1 MSQILPLLTRSKGEP
16 LGVSTAANLS
26 HTSPAPPLSSKQKQ
40 PMPVQPHSKRRWFT
54 TGAGFFV
61 LLIALWIWHRSGNR
75 TEQPGQAGTSG
86 PHGAG
91 GPSVPVVAGKV
102 EQKDVPIHLEGL
114 GTVQAFNTVTL
125 HTRVDG
131 QLEKVLFTEGQ
142 NVKIGDLLAQI
153 DPRPFQETLDQA
165 IAKKAQDE
173 AQFANAKITL
183 VRNTDLLAK
192 KVIDQ
197 SDFDASKYQTDQFQ
211 AAVLADQAAIQSAQ
225 TQLDYTQITSPIDG
239 RTGIRL
245 VDVGNIVHAADP
257 GGIVVIT
264 QLKPISVV
272 FTLPEQDLQELLNK
286 GGASGGLPVAALD
299 RGNTTSLGEGTLTV
313 VDNEIDQTTGTVK
326 LKATF
331 PNDDLKLWPGKFV
344 NARLVLATEKNAMVV
359 PASVVQRGPQGT
371 YAYVIKPDK
380 TVAMQTVKVGA
391 TEDGETLI
399 ESGLT
404 PGQQIVV
411 DGQYKLQPGSHVEL
425 TSATGQPQN
434 SAAPMGGSPH
444 GKSRK
449 PGKP

>member
-1 MSQILPLLTRSKGEP
+1 MSASPDRPDLP
-16 LGVSTAANLS
+16 NLKS
-26 HTSPAPPLSSKQKQ
+26 HAPMPPLR
-40 PMPVQPHSKRRWFT
+40 PSKRRWLIFA
-54 TGAGFFV
+54 AGCLL
-61 LLIALWIWHRSGNR
+61 LLIGWWTWR
-75 TEQPGQAGTSG
+75 
-86 PHGAG
+86 HGASREEQSGTAGASGLRG
-91 GPSVPVVAGKV
+91 GGGAPIPVVAGNV
-102 EQKDVPIHLEGL
+102 ERKDVPIYLEGL
-114 GTVQAFNTVTL
+114 GTVQAFNTVTV

-131 QLEKVLFTEGQ
+131 QLDKVLFTEGQ
-142 NVKIGDLLAQI
+142 NVKAGDLLAQI
-153 DPRPFQETLDQA
+153 DPRPFRAALDQT

-173 AQFANAKITL
+173 AQLANAKVTFA
-183 VRNTDLLAK
+183 RNTDLLAK

-211 AAVLADQAAIQSAQ
+211 AAVLADQAAIESAQ
-225 TQLDYTQITSPIDG
+225 TQLDYTEIKSPIDG

-264 QLKPISVV
+264 QLKPISVI
-272 FTLPEQDLQELLNK
+272 FTLPERDLQKLPDT

-299 RGNTTSLGEGTLTV
+299 RGNTAPLGEGTLAV

-344 NARLVLATEKNAMVV
+344 NARLVLTTEKNAIVV
-359 PASVVQRGPQGT
+359 PASVVQRGPEGI

-380 TVAMQTVKVGA
+380 TVAMQAVEVGP
-391 TEDGETLI
+391 TENGETLI

-404 PGQQIVV
+404 PGQQVVV

-425 TSATGQPQN
+425 TSAAGQPQKTTMPAQSKSPRGRSRQ
-434 SAAPMGGSPH
+434 SA
-444 GKSRK
+444 KS
-449 PGKP
+449 